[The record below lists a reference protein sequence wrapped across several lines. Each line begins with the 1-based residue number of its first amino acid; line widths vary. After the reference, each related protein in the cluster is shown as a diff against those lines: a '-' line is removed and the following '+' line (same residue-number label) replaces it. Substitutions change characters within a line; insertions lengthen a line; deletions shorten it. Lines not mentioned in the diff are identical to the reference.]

1 MAIFFLEGKMVF
13 KKKLRGYDKNEVNEF
28 LNNLKNNFDLVTAEQ
43 KARIEELKK
52 QNEDLLAEVQVY
64 RNKEKLIERTLTEAT
79 KRANDIES
87 ELKTQYAL
95 EIERL
100 KIFGAKW
107 TNCYE
112 ELKLKYHFDKDCNN
126 MESVVIS
133 TKQSLIDKLSRLNI
147 VLPTIATDEEI
158 QFNTESDRIA
168 KLQEEQ
174 ADRLVT
180 ELKSQINE
188 FDSIE
193 KKVSRMPDKS
203 LEELCE
209 EIGLKGRKI

>member
-1 MAIFFLEGKMVF
+1 MVF
-13 KKKLRGYDKNEVNEF
+13 KKKIRGYDKNEVNNF
-28 LNNLKNNFDLVTAEQ
+28 LSNLNSNFEMVNAEQ

-52 QNEDLLAEVQVY
+52 QNESLTLEVEVY
-64 RNKEKLIERTLTEAT
+64 RKKEKLIERTLTEAT
-79 KRANDIES
+79 RRANDIEQ

-112 ELKLKYHFDKDCNN
+112 ELKLKYHFDKDSNN

-147 VLPTIATDEEI
+147 VLPTIASEEEI
-158 QFNTESDRIA
+158 QFSEESDRITRI
-168 KLQEEQ
+168 QEEQ
-174 ADRLVT
+174 ADRLVN
-180 ELKSQINE
+180 ELKSRITE
-188 FDSIE
+188 YDDIE
-193 KKVSRMPDKS
+193 KQVNKMPDKT
-203 LEELCE
+203 LEELTAE
-209 EIGLKGRKI
+209 LGIKGKR